1 MSFKFNYFIFIY
13 CFIPLTVISLTQI
26 NFKKVL
32 TNIRMFI
39 DIYNFQ
45 ILSIKFWFLYDTIS
59 NSQDLKIK
67 YKIPHQFSFCDLK
80 VLKIHKYNFFL
91 FLRAFSFEV
100 VDKIVYKNTKIAN
113 YFIIDYS

>member
-13 CFIPLTVISLTQI
+13 CFIPLTVIFLTQI

-59 NSQDLKIK
+59 NSRCQDLKIK

-80 VLKIHKYNFFL
+80 VLKIYKYNFFCFYERFHLKLLTKL
-91 FLRAFSFEV
+91 FI
-100 VDKIVYKNTKIAN
+100 KIQKLQTIL
-113 YFIIDYS
+113 